1 MTTTV
6 VSAAGAGWSTALAV
20 AHQQQ
25 AVAACAVRA
34 QVNRPVDVAGVEKPL
49 AVDANQ
55 PVALQGE
62 VRLAALYLD
71 ELASRVRGAG
81 RVDKCFG
88 DAHLRC
94 RAERQASRQNDTRYA
109 SHFGSLQVQNTPSEF
124 KCVLRNRFLNTTLN
138 RCKVLSACKETSH
151 A

>member
-1 MTTTV
+1 
-6 VSAAGAGWSTALAV
+6 
-20 AHQQQ
+20 
-25 AVAACAVRA
+25 
-34 QVNRPVDVAGVEKPL
+34 VDVARVEKPF

-62 VRLAALYLD
+62 VRSAALNLD
-71 ELASRVRGAG
+71 ELAPRVVAAR
-81 RVDKCFG
+81 RVDHRFG
-88 DAHLRC
+88 DAHLRH
-94 RAERQASRQNDTRYA
+94 RAKRQASRHNNTRYA

-124 KCVLRNRFLNTTLN
+124 KCVLRNRFFNTTLN